1 MESKIGKIIFGVSV
15 FGMTLIGNSLLHP
28 IFAEGLGAGK
38 VTGNYVNVRTEGNLS
53 GSVIT
58 QVSKDE
64 IVTVL
69 EKQGDWYK
77 VKLSNGRE
85 GWIYGKYLSIRS
97 SNGVSRGDTGEV
109 SVGVVTG
116 NYVRLRDEGSLSG
129 KVLTLL
135 SKGTQV
141 EVLDR
146 QNGWYKVKLSNGQE
160 GWIYGEY
167 LSVRSGSYAS
177 RGEADRNL
185 VDKLIDFAK
194 SFLGTRYVYGGS
206 SPRGF
211 DCSGF
216 VSYVFSNFG
225 FSLPR
230 TADEQANIGDTV
242 TRDSLEKGDLVFFKT
257 LGSSIINHVG
267 IYIGDGQFIHA
278 SSGAGKVVISPLN
291 EGYYLSH
298 YIKAKRVIK

>member
-15 FGMTLIGNSLLHP
+15 FGMTLIGNSFLHP
-28 IFAEGLGAGK
+28 VFAEGLGVGK
-38 VTGNYVNVRTEGNLS
+38 VTGNYVNVRTEGSLS

-58 QVSKDE
+58 QLNQNEV
-64 IVTVL
+64 VTVL
-69 EKQGDWYK
+69 GKQGGWYK
-77 VKLSNGRE
+77 VRLSDGRE
-85 GWIYGKYLSIRS
+85 GWVFGEYLLIRS
-97 SNGVSRGDTGEV
+97 SNEASRGDV
-109 SVGVVTG
+109 ANISVGVVTG
-116 NYVRLRDEGSLSG
+116 NYVNVRSEGSLSG
-129 KVLTLL
+129 KVLAQLN
-135 SKGTQV
+135 KGTKV

-146 QNGWYKVKLSNGQE
+146 QNGWYKVKLSDGQE

-167 LSVRSGSYAS
+167 LSVRNSANVS
-177 RGEADRNL
+177 RGDVDRSI
-185 VDKLIDFAK
+185 VDRLIDFAK

-206 SPRGF
+206 SPKGF

-230 TADEQANIGDTV
+230 TADEQANVGDTV
-242 TRDSLEKGDLVFFKT
+242 TRDSLEKGDLVFFRT

-278 SSGAGKVVISPLN
+278 SSGAGKVIISPLN

-298 YIKAKRVIK
+298 YVKAKRVIK

>member
-15 FGMTLIGNSLLHP
+15 FGMTLIGNSFLHP
-28 IFAEGLGAGK
+28 VFAEGLGVGK
-38 VTGNYVNVRTEGNLS
+38 VTGNYVNVRTEGSLS

-64 IVTVL
+64 VVTVL
-69 EKQGDWYK
+69 EKQGDWYRIR
-77 VKLSNGRE
+77 LSDGRE
-85 GWIYGKYLSIRS
+85 GWIYGEYLSVRS

-116 NYVRLRDEGSLSG
+116 NYVNLRSEGSLSG
-129 KVLTLL
+129 KVLMQL

-160 GWIYGEY
+160 GWIYREY
-167 LSVRSGSYAS
+167 LSVRSGVYAS
-177 RGEADRNL
+177 RGEVDRSL

-206 SPRGF
+206 SPKGF

-230 TADEQANIGDTV
+230 TADEQANVGDTV
-242 TRDSLEKGDLVFFKT
+242 TRDSLEKGDLVFFRT

-278 SSGAGKVVISPLN
+278 SSGAGKVIISPLN

-298 YIKAKRVIK
+298 YVKAKRVIK

>member
-15 FGMTLIGNSLLHP
+15 FGMTLIGNSFLHP
-28 IFAEGLGAGK
+28 VFAEGLGVGK
-38 VTGNYVNVRTEGNLS
+38 ITGNYVNVRSQGSLSGTVITQLQRDDIVTVIDKSNGWYKVKLSDGREGWVYGEYLVVRSSNNVSRGDTETTVGIVTGNYVNVRSKGSLS
-53 GSVIT
+53 GSVLT
-58 QVSKDE
+58 Q
-64 IVTVL
+64 
-69 EKQGDWYK
+69 
-77 VKLSNGRE
+77 
-85 GWIYGKYLSIRS
+85 
-97 SNGVSRGDTGEV
+97 
-109 SVGVVTG
+109 
-116 NYVRLRDEGSLSG
+116 
-129 KVLTLL
+129 L

-146 QNGWYKVKLSNGQE
+146 QNGWYKIKLSNGQE

-167 LSVRSGSYAS
+167 LSVRNSSSVS
-177 RGEADRNL
+177 RGDVERNL
-185 VDKLIDFAK
+185 ADKLINFAK

-206 SPRGF
+206 SPKGF

-230 TADEQANIGDTV
+230 TADEQANVGDTV

-278 SSGAGKVVISPLN
+278 SSGAGKVIISPLN

-298 YIKAKRVIK
+298 YVKAKRVIK

>member
-1 MESKIGKIIFGVSV
+1 MESKLGKVIFGVSV
-15 FGMTLIGNSLLHP
+15 FGMTLIGNAFLHP
-28 IFAEGLGAGK
+28 VFGEGLGVGK
-38 VTGNYVNVRTEGNLS
+38 VTGNYVNVRSEGSLS

-58 QVSKDE
+58 QVNRNE
-64 IVTVL
+64 TVTVL
-69 EKQGDWYK
+69 EKQGSWYK
-77 VKLSNGRE
+77 IKLPDGRE
-85 GWIYGKYLSIRS
+85 GWIYADFLAVRS
-97 SNGVSRGDTGEV
+97 PLPTSREETRDAN
-109 SVGVVTG
+109 VGIVTG
-116 NYVRLRDEGSLSG
+116 SYVNLRSEASLSG
-129 KVLTLL
+129 KVLRQL

-141 EVLDR
+141 AVLEKE
-146 QNGWYKVKLSNGQE
+146 NGWYKVRLSDGQE
-160 GWIYGEY
+160 GWIYGQY
-167 LSVRSGSYAS
+167 LAVRNGSTAS
-177 RGEADRNL
+177 RGDVDRSL
-185 VDKLIDFAK
+185 VDKLIDYAK

-230 TADEQANIGDTV
+230 TADEQANVGDLV
-242 TRDSLEKGDLVFFKT
+242 SRDVLEKGDLVFFKT

-278 SSGAGKVVISPLN
+278 SSGAGKVIISPLN

-298 YIKAKRVIK
+298 YVKAKRVIK